1 MGHPVRYEWDMTWT
15 GTSVLTT
22 PRLTLRCFREADLAP
37 YAALNIDP
45 EVVEHLGGQP
55 FSREYT
61 EEIAEWANGLYKREG
76 IGLLAVERSEDSAFL
91 GMCGLHHLDAYPD
104 DIEIA
109 WRFARE
115 HWGYG
120 YATEA
125 ALAWLDYGFNV
136 KKLPSV
142 ISTTDEQNARSIGV
156 MERLGMT
163 FDHRARI
170 EEEGMEFDVVVH
182 RINANEWTPPLARS
196 R

>member
-1 MGHPVRYEWDMTWT
+1 MTWT

-22 PRLTLRCFREADLAP
+22 PRLTLRCFREADLTP

-45 EVVEHLGGQP
+45 EVVEHLGGHP

-61 EEIAEWANGLYKREG
+61 EEIAEWANGLYEREG
-76 IGLLAVERSEDSAFL
+76 IGLLAVERSEDSTFL

-115 HWGYG
+115 HWGHG

-125 ALAWLDYGFNV
+125 ASAWLDYGFAV

-142 ISTTDEQNARSIGV
+142 ISTTDEQNTRSMSV
-156 MERLGMT
+156 MQRLGMT
-163 FDHRARI
+163 FDHQARI
-170 EEEGMEFDVVVH
+170 EEEGMEFDVVVY
-182 RINANEWTPPLARS
+182 RIDAKERARQLARS